1 MKRLFCVIAVVLMVF
16 AFVLPISAEET
27 ECLHDKYP
35 GAIPVGAVIKTKPID
50 WQKHACYYVCDTCGE
65 DITFFTNDHYI
76 HEYDVRCECGI
87 TRNEIALGKAEQD
100 AAEEEIAPCK
110 HEQTEYRYEQHAST
124 TEAPS
129 VHIKFTFCLSCEQY
143 IESAVEAHEASG
155 NMVCINCLQEGVV
168 VTPPIEE
175 PPSEEPPEENVAPP
189 TTDENNEEDA
199 DERIADIIVA
209 WLEEHF
215 ADLNDEEGV
224 DATITDTIVSLA
236 KEWADEI
243 SLIFAVIFFC
253 FKMASKIK
261 RLTSTVKT
269 LNNNS
274 VEIAEKSNTNAQEA
288 AAIAKDFVDSA
299 NAILAEVRTDA
310 EDKHKLEEKLA
321 EATRFINTAKL
332 ATVELANELAELL
345 VLANIPNAKKEE
357 LYSRHRAAVNAIAA
371 AEETEVKLNAENDKE
386 A

>member
-1 MKRLFCVIAVVLMVF
+1 MKKLFCVIAVVLMVF

-65 DITFFTNDHYI
+65 DITFYTNDHYI
-76 HEYDVRCECGI
+76 HEYDVRCDCGI

-175 PPSEEPPEENVAPP
+175 PPSEEPPADDTTLPLPNIDVPEEVI
-189 TTDENNEEDA
+189 TTSDK
-199 DERIADIIVA
+199 IVK
-209 WLEEHF
+209 WIQDNLEEISVICTLILTVIYQARKHIV
-215 ADLNDEEGV
+215 LNKSI
-224 DATITDTIVSLA
+224 AT
-236 KEWADEI
+236 
-243 SLIFAVIFFC
+243 
-253 FKMASKIK
+253 M
-261 RLTSTVKT
+261 
-269 LNNNS
+269 NNNAIT
-274 VEIAEKSNTNAQEA
+274 VAEKSDSSIGSALTSMQEVSNTVGGFVEAMNALL
-288 AAIAKDFVDSA
+288 S
-299 NAILAEVRTDA
+299 EVRSNY
-310 EDKHKLEEKLA
+310 EDNKKVTAKLD

-332 ATVELANELAELL
+332 ANIELANEMAELL
-345 VLANIPNAKKEE
+345 VLANIPNSKKEE

-371 AEETEVKLNAENDKE
+371 AEETEVKLNAEIDKE